1 MKKILLLFLLTF
13 FFTIP
18 FVSFAGGD
26 YGLTK
31 TIAKGNLPLV
41 FNEDKS
47 DIVASVG
54 GVVGIILSFVGLL
67 FLILIVYSGIMW
79 MTASGND
86 QQIDK
91 SKKTMIWAVIG
102 IVCIF
107 ASFAAVQF
115 IGEQSTKPVF
125 VDETNSPSVDDNQS
139 ANNEQ
144 AEQLTLSEAE
154 QIYLSHCIRDGE
166 YVDVKN
172 SSFSFGQENEWSG
185 FGDDGHTNWSG
196 DNRQFVQ
203 FSQEL
208 CLCFMGKFDGRN
220 CRLILCEHDS
230 YIGQLSGGG
239 GIDCVRL
246 YGQ

>member
-154 QIYLSHCIRDGE
+154 QIYLSQCIKNGD
-166 YVDVKN
+166 YVEAN
-172 SSFSFGQENEWSG
+172 SWSNEWSG
-185 FGDDGHTNWSG
+185 FSDDGNMNWG
-196 DNRQFVQ
+196 GGQFVQ

-208 CLCFMGKFDGRN
+208 CLCFMGKSDGRN
-220 CRLILCEHDS
+220 CKLILCEHDS
-230 YIGQLSGGG
+230 EIDKLSGGSG
-239 GIDCVRL
+239 FDCVRL